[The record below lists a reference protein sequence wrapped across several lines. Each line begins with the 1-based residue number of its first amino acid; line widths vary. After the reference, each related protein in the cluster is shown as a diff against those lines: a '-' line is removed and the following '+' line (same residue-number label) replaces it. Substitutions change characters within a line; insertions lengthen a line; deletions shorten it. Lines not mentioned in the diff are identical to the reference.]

1 MARKKQMD
9 ITDEFKSEIN
19 TYYNFLKNQV
29 PQAFDSSTQDKN
41 FKTGII
47 LYDEIIGGIPIGRIV
62 AISAPPGAGKTTLMV
77 QLAQQLQ
84 RQLHNIIYLDTEKSM
99 SVQRMGELGL
109 DVNNL
114 IYVSPDTLEE
124 CYLVMAKQL
133 KFKQD
138 QIMKDKQGANLVIT
152 FDSTSQVPTAKEL
165 EDDFNASTP
174 GLQARV
180 NSQNLKRI
188 IKPLGVTE
196 STLIMVNQLR
206 KNIAINPYS
215 GFGQPDEDVTGGV
228 QLKFYPNQDIRLH
241 AGGKGN
247 QRDISDLGINGNII
261 YVKQVKNRLMMPNI
275 EFPLVL
281 NYENGFSNQL
291 SNFIFLKTV
300 KAEMWKKQKISSDS
314 FKSTGGWWNI
324 NWQGYEKRFRSQQF
338 EYIYLTDNAF
348 RDHVDSLIITLIRR
362 IFRRIL
368 PDYLF
373 TPEDASTLDRWADPK
388 DLEFYTKMYDYETE
402 DTVQEDLDNIGD
414 TTTQEENTDEQRSE

>member
-1 MARKKQMD
+1 M
-9 ITDEFKSEIN
+9 TDEFKNEITN
-19 TYYNFLKNQV
+19 YYNFLKNQI

-99 SVQRMGELGL
+99 SIQRMGELGL

-133 KFKQD
+133 KYKQD
-138 QIMKDKQGANLVIT
+138 QIMKDKQGSNLVIT

-165 EDDFNASTP
+165 EDDFNTSTP

-188 IKPLGVTE
+188 IKPLSMTE

-206 KNIAINPYS
+206 KNIQMGPFS
-215 GFGQPDEDVTGGV
+215 FGQPDEDVTGGV

-247 QRDISDLGINGNII
+247 QKDIQDLGINGNII

-291 SNFIFLKTV
+291 SNFIFLKNL
-300 KAEMWKKQKISSDS
+300 KAESWKKQKISGSVFGS
-314 FKSTGGWWNI
+314 SGGWWNI
-324 NWQGYEKRFRSQQF
+324 NWQGYERKFRSQQF
-338 EYIYLTDNAF
+338 EYLYLTDNQF
-348 RDHVDSLIITLIRR
+348 RDHVDSLIITVIRR
-362 IFRRIL
+362 IFRRVL

-373 TPEDASTLDRWADPK
+373 TPEDAQSLDRWADPK
-388 DLEFYTKMYDYETE
+388 DLEFYSSIYQDELDDSGEDIITE
-402 DTVQEDLDNIGD
+402 NQTG
-414 TTTQEENTDEQRSE
+414 EENNE

>member
-9 ITDEFKSEIN
+9 ITDEFKKEISN
-19 TYYNFLKNQV
+19 YYEYLRNQV
-29 PQAFDSSTQDKN
+29 PQAFDASTQDKK

-99 SVQRMGELGL
+99 SIQRMEELGL

-114 IYVSPDTLEE
+114 IYSSPDTLDE

-133 KFKQD
+133 KYKQD
-138 QIMKDKQGANLVIT
+138 QILKDKKTTNLVIT
-152 FDSTSQVPTAKEL
+152 FDSTSQVPTAKEM
-165 EDDFNASTP
+165 EDDFNVNTP

-188 IKPLGVTE
+188 IKPLALTE

-206 KNIAINPYS
+206 KNIQMGPMS
-215 GFGQPDEDVTGGV
+215 FGQPDEDITGGV
-228 QLKFYPNQDIRLH
+228 QLKFYPNQDIRLR

-247 QRDISDLGINGNII
+247 QKDIMDLGINGNII

-275 EFPLVL
+275 EFPMVL

-291 SNFIFLKTV
+291 SNFIFLKSIKQEV
-300 KAEMWKKQKISSDS
+300 WKKQKIQNTQ
-314 FKSTGGWWNI
+314 FGSTGGWWNI
-324 NWQGYEKRFRSQQF
+324 KWQDYEKKFRSQQF
-338 EYIYLTDNAF
+338 EYLYLTDDQF
-348 RDHVDSLIITLIRR
+348 RDHVDSLIITVIRR
-362 IFRRIL
+362 MFRRVN

-373 TPEDASTLDRWADPK
+373 TPQDAQSLDRWADPK
-388 DLEFYTKMYDYETE
+388 DLEYYSNIYDTDDDIDNGEVITDKKLDE
-402 DTVQEDLDNIGD
+402 IEILNQED
-414 TTTQEENTDEQRSE
+414 ENE